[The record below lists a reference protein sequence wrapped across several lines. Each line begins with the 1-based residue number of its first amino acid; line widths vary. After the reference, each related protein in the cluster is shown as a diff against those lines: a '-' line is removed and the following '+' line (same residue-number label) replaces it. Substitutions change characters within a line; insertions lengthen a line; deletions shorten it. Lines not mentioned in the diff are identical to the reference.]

1 MFNNF
6 KHKTPVQIR
15 FKDIDKLGHVNN
27 ANHLTYFELARMK
40 YFEDVIGDQIDWK
53 KQGVILAR
61 IEINYKLPIL
71 LEDKIS
77 VFTKSTR
84 FGTKSFDLDHYIV
97 KETTKGE
104 YTELANGL
112 SIVVCFDYEKS
123 SAITIPQNWL
133 DKVKQYE

>member
-77 VFTKSTR
+77 VFTK
-84 FGTKSFDLDHYIV
+84 DLN
-97 KETTKGE
+97 
-104 YTELANGL
+104 EL
-112 SIVVCFDYEKS
+112 F
-123 SAITIPQNWL
+123 
-133 DKVKQYE
+133 